1 MIIPSRNGIEC
12 IEDHTLEVTSRESV
26 MTYYDNISN
35 RTTYQYS
42 MNKTEKK
49 YVQWVY
55 TYQESWE
62 LSLILIVTIHFTER
76 NVRILFV

>member
-1 MIIPSRNGIEC
+1 VYRRSYPRGHI
-12 IEDHTLEVTSRESV
+12 RESF
-26 MTYYDNISN
+26 MTYYDRISN

-42 MNKTEKK
+42 TNKTEKK

-62 LSLILIVTIHFTER
+62 LSLILIVTIQFTAVHLIEYKKE
-76 NVRILFV
+76 